1 MTTTESARQ
10 LPLSGITVVELGNL
24 VAAPFTG
31 LMLGDLGADV
41 IKVERP
47 GTGDMIRQSGDSG
60 DAIFTALNRNKR
72 SATIDL
78 QSDAGREAYH
88 ELVAVADIVVENLR
102 PGVTERLGIGY
113 DALSDDR
120 DDLIYVS
127 IAGFLQGGPYEDRPG
142 MDVVGQAMSGMM
154 RMTGQPGGKP
164 LRAGTSVID
173 IGTGVYGAFG
183 AMLALWMRETTG
195 TGQKIDAGLFE
206 TASHWSHYWT
216 IFAQL
221 FGDHPPLGSSHPAFG
236 LYDVFE
242 TEPDEWLFV
251 GVITERHWPA
261 FCEAID
267 APELL
272 ADERF
277 ETNEGRQENDDTLYD
292 LIQETLRGRDRSAV
306 VDALLDAGVP
316 SAPVNHPSELLDDP
330 HLTALDLLVET
341 QSDDDET
348 VQAMLTPL
356 AGTDIGVSH
365 RRDPPNLG
373 ENTAAIFESVGL
385 SDRYAE
391 LEANGA
397 FGDES
402 ANNE

>member
-1 MTTTESARQ
+1 
-10 LPLSGITVVELGNL
+10 
-24 VAAPFTG
+24 
-31 LMLGDLGADV
+31 
-41 IKVERP
+41 
-47 GTGDMIRQSGDSG
+47 
-60 DAIFTALNRNKR
+60 
-72 SATIDL
+72 
-78 QSDAGREAYH
+78 
-88 ELVAVADIVVENLR
+88 
-102 PGVTERLGIGY
+102 
-113 DALSDDR
+113 
-120 DDLIYVS
+120 
-127 IAGFLQGGPYEDRPG
+127 
-142 MDVVGQAMSGMM
+142 
-154 RMTGQPGGKP
+154 
-164 LRAGTSVID
+164 
-173 IGTGVYGAFG
+173 
-183 AMLALWMRETTG
+183 
-195 TGQKIDAGLFE
+195 
-206 TASHWSHYWT
+206 
-216 IFAQL
+216 
-221 FGDHPPLGSSHPAFG
+221 
-236 LYDVFE
+236 VFE

-277 ETNEGRQENDDTLYD
+277 ETNEGRQENDDALYD
-292 LIQETLRGRDRSAV
+292 LIQKTLRGRDRSAV

-373 ENTAAIFESVGL
+373 ENTAAVFESVGL

>member
-1 MTTTESARQ
+1 MTTTESTSQ

-24 VAAPFTG
+24 VAAPFAG

-72 SATIDL
+72 SVAIDL
-78 QSDAGREAYH
+78 QTDAGREAYL
-88 ELVAVADIVVENLR
+88 ELVSRADIVIENLR
-102 PGVTERLGIGY
+102 SGVTDRLGIGY
-113 DALSDDR
+113 DDLSEER

-127 IAGFLQGGPYEDRPG
+127 IGGFLQGGPYEDRPG

-154 RMTGQPGGKP
+154 RMTGFPGDKP
-164 LRAGTSVID
+164 LRGGTSIID

-183 AMLALWMRETTG
+183 AMLALWMREATG

-206 TASHWSHYWT
+206 TASHWTHYWT
-216 IFAQL
+216 IFSQL
-221 FGDHPPLGSSHPAFG
+221 FGDHPPLGTSHPAFG

-251 GVITERHWPA
+251 GVITKRHWPA

-267 APELL
+267 APALL
-272 ADERF
+272 EDDRF
-277 ETNEGRQENDDTLYD
+277 GTNEKRQENDEVLYD
-292 LIQETLRGRDRSAV
+292 LIQEALRGRDRSAIV
-306 VDALLDAGVP
+306 EALLDGGVP
-316 SAPVNHPSELLDDP
+316 AAPINHPSELLDDP
-330 HLTALDLLVET
+330 HLDALDLLVET
-341 QSDDDET
+341 QSGTDAD

-356 AGTDIGVSH
+356 TGTDIDVSH
-365 RRDPPNLG
+365 RRDPPSLG
-373 ENTAAIFESVGL
+373 ENTAAVFESFGL
-385 SDRYAE
+385 GDRYAD
-391 LEANGA
+391 LEADGA
-397 FGDES
+397 FGDAS
-402 ANNE
+402 KDDT